1 MNYYLVDLLIENEHS
16 LLPIIVVET
25 TLEEA
30 VKKQLKILSIKS
42 ADIMSFEKITQN
54 DYENIIKLSMT

>member
-16 LLPIIVVET
+16 LLPIVVVET

-30 VKKQLKILSIKS
+30 VKNQLKILSIKS
-42 ADIMSFEKITQN
+42 AIIISFEKITQN